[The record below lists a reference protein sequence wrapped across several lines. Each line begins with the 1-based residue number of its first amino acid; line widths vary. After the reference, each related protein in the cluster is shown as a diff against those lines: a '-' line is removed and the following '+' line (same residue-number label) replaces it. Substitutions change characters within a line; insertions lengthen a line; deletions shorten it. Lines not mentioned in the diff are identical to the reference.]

1 MLTNKINECQLK
13 LDRAQKLTEGLSD
26 EKTRWSSDIKTLSK
40 KFDFLPGDSLIG
52 AGMVAYSGSFTANY
66 REEME
71 IHWVKLLSDLQI
83 QKSEEIRMITY
94 LGEPVKI

>member
-1 MLTNKINECQLK
+1 M
-13 LDRAQKLTEGLSD
+13 TEGLSD
-26 EKTRWSSDIKTLSK
+26 EKTRWSSDIKRLSK
-40 KFDFLPGDSLIG
+40 NFDFLPGDSLIG

-71 IHWVKLLSDLQI
+71 QAWVTQLESLGI
-83 QKSEEIRMITY
+83 QKSDDIRMISY

>member
-26 EKTRWSSDIKTLSK
+26 EKTRWSSDIKSLSK

-52 AGMVAYSGSFTANY
+52 AGMVAYSGSFTANQ
-66 REEME
+66 REDME
-71 IHWVKLLSDLQI
+71 STWVKSL
-83 QKSEEIRMITY
+83 ET
-94 LGEPVKI
+94 LGI